1 MRFNAKKLIDDCG
14 GVREVA
20 ELLGKPR
27 TAPYRMM
34 STRYMT
40 TWHFEELKKA
50 NPSLN
55 IDDYFEDNNEPET
68 EKFKDALYNE
78 ACHALDRGWTIIPL
92 SIKGKMPLAEWKHKQ
107 TEPTTIE
114 EVEDWFENGA
124 PTKAGGRVEFFN
136 LALITGSISGVIVLD
151 CDNEDAVAYA
161 KKHNLQ
167 SPIAVKTTRG
177 YHYYFKHPQ
186 HGKRFANKVGG
197 VARDWVDVPD

>member
-1 MRFNAKKLIDDCG
+1 MNQKQK
-14 GVREVA
+14 E
-20 ELLGKPR
+20 
-27 TAPYRMM
+27 
-34 STRYMT
+34 
-40 TWHFEELKKA
+40 
-50 NPSLN
+50 
-55 IDDYFEDNNEPET
+55 
-68 EKFKDALYNE
+68 FKDALYNE

-161 KKHNLQ
+161 KKNNLQ

-177 YHYYFKHPQ
+177 YHYILNTHSTEKDLQ
-186 HGKRFANKVGG
+186 TRSEALLVIG
-197 VARDWVDVPD
+197 